1 VNNTARNK
9 FFIATFFMFTAPL
22 VGFYFAY
29 HYLLNGMIVQLS
41 DHYRLIW
48 GAAVSVLVVQI
59 VIGGF
64 MYSSLNEEEPE
75 LSHEE
80 KMKRERELSY
90 VRNILSQKGDLSE
103 FSKKAITERQ
113 KKQKETQEEK
123 QEEKPKSE

>member
-1 VNNTARNK
+1 
-9 FFIATFFMFTAPL
+9 
-22 VGFYFAY
+22 
-29 HYLLNGMIVQLS
+29 MIVQLS

>member
-1 VNNTARNK
+1 
-9 FFIATFFMFTAPL
+9 MFTAPL
-22 VGFYFAY
+22 VAFYFSY
-29 HYLLNGMIVQLS
+29 HYLLNGLVTQLS

-48 GAAVSVLVVQI
+48 GAAVSVVVVQV

-90 VRNILSQKGDLSE
+90 VRNILSTKGDLSD
-103 FSKKAITERQ
+103 FGKKAITERQ
-113 KKQKETQEEK
+113 KKQQDV
-123 QEEKPKSE
+123 QQDSKPKSE